1 MKVKL
6 KDICEE
12 IHSYLKKF
20 ERDPV
25 INAPAES
32 RLNAG
37 AAGLTPYYNACCYT
51 AGSRCMIRYIGYQI
65 SHSLTKTE
73 ALAYLEWLRKGN
85 IGHHSLVEKLS
96 QNT

>member
-12 IHSYLKKF
+12 IHTYLKKF
-20 ERDPV
+20 EGDSV
-25 INAPAES
+25 INAAAES

-37 AAGLTPYYNACCYT
+37 AIGLTPYYNSCCY
-51 AGSRCMIRYIGYQI
+51 ASGNRCMIVYISYQGA
-65 SHSLTKTE
+65 HSLTKTK

-85 IGHHSLVEKLS
+85 TDKHFMVKTLS